1 MSWRIVVVRNRSK
14 LELKTPYMVIR
25 QEKTTRIHISE
36 IAVLLIEST
45 AVALTSALLC
55 ELIKQK
61 IKVIFCDEK
70 RNPISELFACYGSHN
85 TSGKIRVQCQWDK
98 LIKQSVWQSI
108 IQEKIKNQGKLLIKL
123 KKSEGEKIL
132 TYVEQVELGDIT
144 NREGHA
150 AKVYFNAL
158 FGMEFARSQDIPTNA
173 ALNYG
178 YALLLSAINRE
189 VVSLGYTTQLGINH
203 DNQFNQ
209 FNLSCDLMEPF
220 RILVDDYIFHLNVQS
235 FESEEK
241 IQVVD
246 VLNKKVK
253 IHNKQEQLL
262 QAIKIY
268 VKSVMDTLDSGDLSL
283 LRFFEYEF

>member
-1 MSWRIVVVRNRSK
+1 MSWRVVVVRSRAK

-25 QEKTTRIHISE
+25 QDETTRINLSE

-45 AVALTSALLC
+45 AVSLTTALLC
-55 ELIKQK
+55 ELIKKK

-70 RNPISELFACYGSHN
+70 RNPVSELLACYGSHD
-85 TSGKIRVQCQWDK
+85 TSGKIRVQCQWND
-98 LIKQSVWQSI
+98 LMQASVWQSI
-108 IQEKIKNQGKLLIKL
+108 IQEKIGNQSKLLLKL
-123 KKSEGEKIL
+123 EKGEGHKVAS
-132 TYVEQVELGDIT
+132 YVKEVEIGDST

-158 FGMEFARSQDIPTNA
+158 FGMNFARSQDIPTNA

-178 YALLLSAINRE
+178 YSILLSAINRE
-189 VVSLGYTTQLGINH
+189 VVSLGYLTQIGINH
-203 DNQFNQ
+203 NNQFNQ

-220 RILVDDYIFHLNVQS
+220 RILVDDYVYQLDICS

-241 IQVVD
+241 LKVVD
-246 VLNKKVK
+246 LLNQKVK
-253 IHNKQEQLL
+253 IHGKQEQLL

-268 VKSVMDTLDSGDLSL
+268 VKSVMDALDKEDLSL
-283 LRFFEYEF
+283 LRFFQYEF

>member
-1 MSWRIVVVRNRSK
+1 
-14 LELKTPYMVIR
+14 MVIR
-25 QEKTTRIHISE
+25 QEETTRILLSE

-45 AVALTSALLC
+45 AVSLTTALLC

-61 IKVIFCDEK
+61 VKVLFCDEK
-70 RNPISELFACYGSHN
+70 RNPISELLACYGSHD
-85 TSGKIRVQCQWDK
+85 TSGKIRNQCGWNS
-98 LIKQSVWQSI
+98 LIKSSVWQSI
-108 IQEKIKNQGKLLIKL
+108 IKEKISNQSKLLLKL
-123 KKSEGEKIL
+123 KKEEGHKL
-132 TYVEQVELGDIT
+132 ADYVCQVELGDST

-158 FGMEFARSQDIPTNA
+158 FGMDFARSQDVPLNA

-178 YALLLSAINRE
+178 YALILSSINRE
-189 VVSLGYTTQLGINH
+189 IVSLGYTTQLGINH

-220 RILVDDYIFHLNVQS
+220 RALVDDYVYHLELNC

-241 IQVVD
+241 LQVVNL
-246 VLNKKVK
+246 LNQKVK
-253 IHNKQEQLL
+253 IGNKQEQLL

-268 VKSVMDTLDSGDLSL
+268 VKSIMDALDNEDLSL
-283 LRFFEYEF
+283 IRFFEYEL